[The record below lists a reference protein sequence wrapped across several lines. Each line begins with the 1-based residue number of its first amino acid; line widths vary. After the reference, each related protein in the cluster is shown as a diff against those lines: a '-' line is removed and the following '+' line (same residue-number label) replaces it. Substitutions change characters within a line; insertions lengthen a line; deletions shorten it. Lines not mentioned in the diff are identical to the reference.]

1 MGHSAGGAFATG
13 ACQLD
18 TRFRACV
25 SLDGEMPPVMAFPE
39 FKDGKGFQQPV
50 MLLEVDHSGDRMPF
64 SAAQYADFLKK
75 VEAQLNSC
83 PKGSYDVRLKAPGL
97 SHGSFS
103 DYPLS
108 AANGDATKTETAIHN
123 LDLTQRYTRAFL
135 DKYLKNES
143 APLLDD
149 PSQTSEAVVKRYGH

>member
-1 MGHSAGGAFATG
+1 
-13 ACQLD
+13 
-18 TRFRACV
+18 
-25 SLDGEMPPVMAFPE
+25 MPPVMAFPE
-39 FKDGKGFQQPV
+39 FKDGKGFRQPV

-97 SHGSFS
+97 GHGSFS

-108 AANGDATKTETAIHN
+108 AANGDAMKTVTAIHN
-123 LDLTQRYTRAFL
+123 LELTERYTLAFL
-135 DKYLKNES
+135 DRTLQGEKE
-143 APLLDD
+143 PLLDE
-149 PSQTSEAVVKRYGH
+149 PSPVAEAVVRQYGH